1 MGLSDEQKEELG
13 RKVKEEQVRQT
24 QKRLSTK
31 ASLTILILL
40 IYGFSWGEMWRE
52 MRGGSVIQTILYI
65 AGTAVVGLIMAI
77 WVYRDARRRPMRAF
91 AWAVLTFFLMPAAL
105 VLYLLETQSEPPVPK
120 IQ

>member
-13 RKVKEEQVRQT
+13 RKVKEEQIRRT

-40 IYGFSWGEMWRE
+40 IYGFSWGEMQ
-52 MRGGSVIQTILYI
+52 GGSVSQTVLYI
-65 AGTAVVGLIMAI
+65 VVTVVIGLIMAI

-105 VLYLLETQSEPPVPK
+105 VLYLLETQAEPPIPK
-120 IQ
+120 ME

>member
-13 RKVKEEQVRQT
+13 RKVKEEQVRRT

-52 MRGGSVIQTILYI
+52 MRGGSVSQTVLYI
-65 AGTAVVGLIMAI
+65 VVTVVIGLIMAI

-91 AWAVLTFFLMPAAL
+91 A
-105 VLYLLETQSEPPVPK
+105 
-120 IQ
+120 